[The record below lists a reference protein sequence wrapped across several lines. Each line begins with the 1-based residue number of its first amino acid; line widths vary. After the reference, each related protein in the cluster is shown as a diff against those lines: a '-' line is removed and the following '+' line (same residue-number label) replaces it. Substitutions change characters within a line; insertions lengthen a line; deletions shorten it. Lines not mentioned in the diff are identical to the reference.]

1 MAYIDDHSG
10 EQSQNDEP
18 YAECLYEQDN
28 FPLYLLVRKVLSK
41 VLFNDE
47 QAEALKRLSEQG
59 VVVYALKQKSQ
70 LNSLILRELSA
81 RKGIPRPVYS
91 HGVNMNAWQPF
102 PIAVKTFF
110 STLLRPFFKKTFRN
124 PYDTGY
130 LKRLIRQGRSAIIH
144 LGGSEFFEDPY
155 ADNAIIQLIEAQ
167 MTMEKP
173 IFIVP
178 EMVTYGRRRE
188 REKENVINIL
198 SGQSDNAGAIQRI
211 ATFLRYSNKASVISA
226 GAVNLFEFIRNDARL
241 TTPGVDYGAVLP
253 EVCRQLR
260 RELIDRID
268 EEKESIVG
276 PVLKSR
282 DEFVSMVLS
291 DKGLQKTLE
300 QLAADG
306 RTKYPSLVKEAR
318 KYLLEICSDYNEMFI
333 EIWDKVLTWLWNNIY
348 DGVFVDQEGL
358 AKIRQ
363 VSRRMPFVIIP
374 CHRSHIDYFLL
385 SYVFYK
391 NNIQMPFIAA
401 GTNLMFWPVG
411 YLFRKSGAFFLR
423 RTFRGNVLYGHV
435 FSKYVEVLLREG
447 LPIEF
452 FIEGGRSRTGK
463 MVIPK
468 YGLLAMIIQ
477 AYQEKACEDLAII
490 PVYIGYDRVIEE
502 KSYLMELGGIPK
514 AKEKTTDVFKTG
526 KIVRKRYG
534 RVYVGIGDPML
545 MKAYLL
551 AQEKPF
557 EEMTLDE
564 RQSLY
569 RKIGYE
575 VVLEINKVSV
585 VTPFSLVAAGLLC
598 HDHRG
603 ISQDDLLYVLNIFYD
618 YLAYRKVSFAATLS
632 NREKA
637 ISDALTLFD
646 QSEIISKMGAEEEDQ
661 EFKEIVYSLEDGKR
675 LNLEYYKNNILHFF
689 LPVTF
694 VASSM
699 LSGSDST
706 IALGQIMEDYR
717 FFKGLF
723 WHEFIFDQQ
732 KDDIDE
738 VNDVLSYLHSHE
750 MITGEEQDGQV
761 WIELKGKGRVKL
773 MPFAGLIRNY
783 IESYWVV
790 LRGCSFLKKE
800 AKPEKDWLRHL
811 NRLGTRM
818 YKKGEIRRA
827 EALSQSNFESAIEFL
842 KEKEI
847 LIGAELLEKGDKRAS
862 RVYSLNESRG
872 VMDALRHRLFRF
884 L

>member
-1 MAYIDDHSG
+1 MASIDGPSG
-10 EQSQNDEP
+10 EQSQHNEP
-18 YAECLYEQDN
+18 YAECLYEKDN
-28 FPLYLLVRKVLSK
+28 FSLLWLVKKVLSR
-41 VLFNDE
+41 VRFDDE
-47 QAEALKRLSEQG
+47 QAETLRRLSERG

-102 PIAVKTFF
+102 PVAVNTFF
-110 STLLRPFFKKTFRN
+110 HTLLRPFFKRTFKN
-124 PYDTGY
+124 PYDTGF
-130 LKRLIRQGRSAIIH
+130 LKQLVRQGNSAIIH
-144 LGGSEFFEDPY
+144 LGGSEFFEDPH
-155 ADNAIIQLIEAQ
+155 ADDAIAQLIEAQ
-167 MTMEKP
+167 MNMEKP

-188 REKENVINIL
+188 REQENVINIL
-198 SGQSDNAGAIQRI
+198 AGQSDNAGAIQRI
-211 ATFLRYSNKASVISA
+211 ATFMRYSNKATVISA
-226 GAVNLFEFIRNDARL
+226 DAVDLSEFIRTNDRL
-241 TTPGVDYGAVLP
+241 NASGVGFGAVLP
-253 EVCRQLR
+253 EVGRQLR

-268 EEKESIVG
+268 EEKEATVG
-276 PVLKSR
+276 PILKSR
-282 DEFVSMVLS
+282 DEFIGMVLS
-291 DKGLQKTLE
+291 DEGLKRNLE

-306 RTKYPSLVKEAR
+306 RVKYPALVKEAR
-318 KYLLEICSDYNEMFI
+318 KYLMEIASDYSEIFI

-363 VSRRMPFVIIP
+363 VSKRMPFVIIP

-391 NNIQMPFIAA
+391 NNIQLPFIAA
-401 GTNLMFWPVG
+401 GTNLLFWPVG
-411 YLFRKSGAFFLR
+411 YLFRKSSAFFLR

-447 LPIEF
+447 LPLEF

-463 MVIPK
+463 MVMPK
-468 YGLLAMIIQ
+468 YGLLAIIIQ
-477 AYQEKACEDLAII
+477 AFQDGACEDLAIV

-514 AKEKTTDVFKTG
+514 AKEKATDVLKTG
-526 KIVRKRYG
+526 SVVRKRYG
-534 RVYVGIGDPML
+534 RVYVGIGEPML
-545 MKAYLL
+545 MKAYLES
-551 AQEKPF
+551 QEKPF
-557 EEMTLDE
+557 VEMTLDE

-585 VTPFSLVAAGLLC
+585 VTPFALVASGLLC
-598 HDHRG
+598 QDRRG
-603 ISQDDLLYVLNIFYD
+603 ISQEDLLYVLNIFHD
-618 YLAYRKVSFAATLS
+618 YLSHRKVSFAATFA

-637 ISDALTLFD
+637 IGDALALFD

-661 EFKEIVYSLEDGKR
+661 ELKEIVYSLEDGKR

-694 VASSM
+694 VAASM
-699 LSGSDST
+699 LSYSEST
-706 IALGQIMEDYR
+706 IALNQVMEDFR

-723 WHEFIFDQQ
+723 WHEFIFDEH
-732 KDDIDE
+732 KDDLDE
-738 VNDVLSYLHSHE
+738 VNDVFSYLHNQG
-750 MITGEEQDGQV
+750 MIAGEERDGQV
-761 WIELKGKGRVKL
+761 WIELKGRGRVKL
-773 MPFAGLIRNY
+773 MPFAGLIHNY

-790 LRGCSFLKKE
+790 LRGCSYLKKG
-800 AKPEKDWLRHL
+800 AKPEKEWLRHL
-811 NRLGTRM
+811 NRLGTLM
-818 YKKGEIRRA
+818 YKKGEIRRS
-827 EALSQSNFESAIEFL
+827 EALSQSNYESAIEFL

-847 LIGAELLEKGDKRAS
+847 LIATEVLEKGDKRAL
-862 RVYSLNESRG
+862 RNYSLSEDKG
-872 VMDALRHRLFRF
+872 ALDALRRRLFKF